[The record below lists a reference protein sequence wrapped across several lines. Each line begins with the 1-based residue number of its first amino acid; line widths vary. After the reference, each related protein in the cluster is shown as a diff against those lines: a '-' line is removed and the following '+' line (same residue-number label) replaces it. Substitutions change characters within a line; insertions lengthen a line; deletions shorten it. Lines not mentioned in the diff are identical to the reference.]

1 MNRYLLCLAILFFLP
16 VGTILAEDETL
27 FNQIHINAQVE
38 RNVENDQ
45 LEVTMLVE
53 KQGSKPE
60 EIAAE
65 VNEAMQWALDLADDK
80 NEIEV
85 STRSYQTFPIYKNR
99 LIVGWRATQE
109 LFLKSVE
116 ITDLTD
122 LVGKL
127 QERLQ
132 VKHMQFSPTRETR
145 VKIENE
151 LISEAMGAFRQRAEI
166 INQHMDEKNYR
177 IINLHVNTGNSGPV
191 IFREAMVSRAA
202 NMDMAM
208 EMAPAVEAGTSK
220 VVVTVSGSIQF
231 F

>member
-1 MNRYLLCLAILFFLP
+1 MSKYLLCIAILIFMP
-16 VGTILAEDETL
+16 VRTILAEDETL

-60 EIAAE
+60 EIATQ
-65 VNEAMQWALDLADDK
+65 VNETMQWALELANDK
-80 NEIEV
+80 SEIEV
-85 STRSYQTFPIYKNR
+85 STRSYQTYPIYKNR

-109 LFLKSVE
+109 LYLKSVA
-116 ITDLTD
+116 ITDLTE

-132 VKHMQFSPTRETR
+132 VNHMQFSPTRETR

-151 LISEAMGAFRQRAEI
+151 LISEAMDAFRQRAEI

-191 IFREAMVSRAA
+191 MYREAMVSRAA
-202 NMDMAM
+202 TMDMAM

-220 VVVTVSGSIQF
+220 VVVTVSGSIQYF
-231 F
+231 

>member
-1 MNRYLLCLAILFFLP
+1 MSRYLLCIAILIFMP
-16 VGTILAEDETL
+16 VTTILAEDETL

-60 EIAAE
+60 EIATQ
-65 VNEAMQWALDLADDK
+65 VNESMQWALELANDK
-80 NEIEV
+80 NAIEV
-85 STRSYQTFPIYKNR
+85 STRSYQTYPIYKNR

-109 LFLKSVE
+109 LYLKSVA
-116 ITDLTD
+116 ITDLTE
-122 LVGKL
+122 LIGKL

-132 VKHMQFSPTRETR
+132 VNHMQFSPTRETR

-151 LISEAMGAFRQRAEI
+151 LISEAMDAFRQRAEI

-191 IFREAMVSRAA
+191 MYREAMVSRAA
-202 NMDMAM
+202 TMDMAM

-220 VVVTVSGSIQF
+220 VVVTVSGSIQYF
-231 F
+231 

>member
-1 MNRYLLCLAILFFLP
+1 MP
-16 VGTILAEDETL
+16 VRTILAEDETL

-60 EIAAE
+60 EIATQ
-65 VNEAMQWALDLADDK
+65 VNETMQWALELANDK
-80 NEIEV
+80 SEIEV
-85 STRSYQTFPIYKNR
+85 STRSYQTYPIYKNR

-109 LFLKSVE
+109 LYLKSVA
-116 ITDLTD
+116 ITDLTE

-132 VKHMQFSPTRETR
+132 VNHMQFSPTRETR

-151 LISEAMGAFRQRAEI
+151 LISEAMDAFRQRAEI

-191 IFREAMVSRAA
+191 MYREAMVSRAA
-202 NMDMAM
+202 TMDMAM

-220 VVVTVSGSIQF
+220 VVVTVSGSIQYF
-231 F
+231 

>member
-1 MNRYLLCLAILFFLP
+1 MSRYLVCVAILIFLP
-16 VGTILAEDETL
+16 VRTILAEDETL

-60 EIAAE
+60 EIATQ
-65 VNEAMQWALDLADDK
+65 VNESMQWALELANDK
-80 NEIEV
+80 NAIEV
-85 STRSYQTFPIYKNR
+85 STRSYQTYPIYKNR

-109 LFLKSVE
+109 LYLKSVA
-116 ITDLTD
+116 ITDLTE
-122 LVGKL
+122 LIGKL

-132 VKHMQFSPTRETR
+132 VNHMQFSPTRETR

-151 LISEAMGAFRQRAEI
+151 LISEAMDAFRQRAEI

-191 IFREAMVSRAA
+191 MYREAMVSRAA
-202 NMDMAM
+202 TMDMAM

-220 VVVTVSGSIQF
+220 VVVTVSGSIQYF
-231 F
+231 